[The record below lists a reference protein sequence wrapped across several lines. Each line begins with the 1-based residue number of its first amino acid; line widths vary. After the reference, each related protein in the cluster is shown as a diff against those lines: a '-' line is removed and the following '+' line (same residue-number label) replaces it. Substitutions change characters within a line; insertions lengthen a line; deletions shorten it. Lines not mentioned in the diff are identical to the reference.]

1 MKKIYIDQNILT
13 RLYDDNNKT
22 NLYII
27 LNSKKNKVKYYYSFG
42 HISQKESILEWL
54 MKKLNQFLK

>member
-22 NLYII
+22 NLDII
-27 LNSKKNKVKYYYSFG
+27 LNSKK
-42 HISQKESILEWL
+42 I
-54 MKKLNQFLK
+54 KLNIIILLDIFMIFFL